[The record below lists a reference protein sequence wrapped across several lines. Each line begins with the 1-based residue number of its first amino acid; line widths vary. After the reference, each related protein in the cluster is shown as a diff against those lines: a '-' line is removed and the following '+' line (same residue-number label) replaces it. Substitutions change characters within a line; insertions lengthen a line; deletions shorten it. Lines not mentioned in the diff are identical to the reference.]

1 MEKEVVWIDG
11 RDPRLGLCGCAGGE
25 AYCRFSAEE
34 REALKKVNPDEAY
47 LSTNPAGVMLRF
59 FTDSSIV
66 AVRGKVE
73 RPSDMTHM
81 PAIPASAGMPFAATC
96 VLRRAAS
103 ISKGSFL
110 LSRKAREKAA
120 SYISPSITEWKGWK
134 SVCRRA
140 ASARRKS
147 SKGERSPFT
156 ARPSRKAAA

>member
-66 AVRGKVE
+66 AVRGKSGASVRYDAYARVGTE
-73 RPSDMTHM
+73 R
-81 PAIPASAGMPFAATC
+81 
-96 VLRRAAS
+96 L
-103 ISKGSFL
+103 
-110 LSRKAREKAA
+110 
-120 SYISPSITEWKGWK
+120 
-134 SVCRRA
+134 
-140 ASARRKS
+140 
-147 SKGERSPFT
+147 
-156 ARPSRKAAA
+156 